1 MPVDFKLVGK
11 RVREVRT
18 QQGLS
23 QAELAE
29 LANVTPQYISHV
41 ETAKKKASLQALVD
55 IANGLGITLDE
66 LLSGNLMSNPVE
78 YLSDIDVVLEDCNR
92 FEKRVIF
99 ELICATKS
107 ILRDNLALLI
117 DEVSERDNSF

>member
-18 QQGLS
+18 QQSLS

-66 LLSGNLMSNPVE
+66 LLSGNLMSTPVE
-78 YLSDIDVVLEDCNR
+78 YLSDLDVVLEDCNR
-92 FEKRVIF
+92 FE
-99 ELICATKS
+99 
-107 ILRDNLALLI
+107 
-117 DEVSERDNSF
+117 

>member
-107 ILRDNLALLI
+107 ILRDNLTLLI
-117 DEVSERDNSF
+117 DEVSERDNLF